1 MISQNYWDI
10 EKLMALSIW
19 CDFYLKRD
27 FLFGIATLKHDFKKK
42 KTPLEPSVIL
52 LLIGSLSVTLYLRAI
67 NL

>member
-19 CDFYLKRD
+19 RDFYLKKI
-27 FLFGIATLKHDFKKK
+27 LFEIAALKRGLKKK

-52 LLIGSLSVTLYLRAI
+52 LLIGSLSITL
-67 NL
+67 